1 MLIDLN
7 RLAVGVI
14 ENFEIFNMRIA
25 ETDNDGNE
33 EDGDS

>member
-14 ENFEIFNMRIA
+14 ENFEIFSMRIA
-25 ETDNDGNE
+25 KTDNDGNE